1 MTKSQLLAVL
11 FVGAS
16 LVACG
21 GNETKKVDC
30 KDGLQFQNRVE
41 GKRVVS
47 PEGLDQLDEF
57 GEMPIPKADPDAAPV
72 LPGKCVDMPPAISTS
87 K

>member
-11 FVGAS
+11 FIGAS
-16 LVACG
+16 LSACG
-21 GNETKKVDC
+21 GNKEKEVNCEDS
-30 KDGLQFQNRVE
+30 LRFQNRVE

-57 GEMPIPKADPDAAPV
+57 GEMPIPQADPDAAPV
-72 LPGKCVDMPPAISTS
+72 VPGRCQDMPPIIGSG
-87 K
+87 